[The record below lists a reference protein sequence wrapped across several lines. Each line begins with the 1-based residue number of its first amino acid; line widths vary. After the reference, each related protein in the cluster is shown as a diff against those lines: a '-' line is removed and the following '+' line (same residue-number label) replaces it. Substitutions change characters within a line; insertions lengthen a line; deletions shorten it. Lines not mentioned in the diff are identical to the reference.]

1 MCKHCKKPVTKTAA
15 VAHIKACLKAKSDK
29 AKERK
34 KAKEAAAA
42 AERGGKDAAP
52 VVEKEAEVDGSV
64 DGVGPKKGAKKM
76 AKKEGDG
83 AKSKKRKA
91 DGGFLSLLCLGGEGL

>member
-1 MCKHCKKPVTKTAA
+1 MN
-15 VAHIKACLKAKSDK
+15 K

-42 AERGGKDAAP
+42 ERGGKDKDGAAAT
-52 VVEKEAEVDGSV
+52 VEKANGEAEGSV
-64 DGVGPKKGAKKM
+64 AGEGVAAVTATGPKKGAKKM

-91 DGGFLSLLCLGGEGL
+91 DGGFWLFCLEGVEKM